1 LHYHFAFFILNFA
14 FDRAKRRSMPS
25 VCFYLQTHQPFR
37 LRAYSV
43 FDIGQ
48 THDYFDYQRNY
59 DYLARIVRKSYL
71 PTNRLLL
78 NLIRQ
83 YQGRFKVSFGLS
95 GVLLE
100 QLEKHFPEVISDF
113 QALVK
118 TGCCEILAETYH
130 HSLAYLYSS
139 EEFKTQVWLHRQ
151 KIKKLFNYV
160 PKAFRNTELM
170 LNNEMAKCIQEMG
183 YKAILGE
190 GADYILGY
198 RSPNYVYKING
209 AEKIKI
215 LLRNYKLSD
224 DISFRFSSRD
234 WSEWPLTAEKFA
246 AWLRAVHGH
255 GDVINLFMDYET
267 FGEHQWEE
275 TGIFEFLKHLPG
287 EILQYPENNFQ
298 NPCDVIKLYKPAG
311 ELDFPHIVTWAD
323 TERDLSAWLG
333 NKMQQEALGKIY
345 SLENEVKKN
354 KNKQILDD
362 WRKLQT
368 SDHFYYMCVKWF
380 SDGDV
385 HKYFSPYESPYDGF
399 IIFMNIFNDLKLR
412 LS

>member
-1 LHYHFAFFILNFA
+1 
-14 FDRAKRRSMPS
+14 MPS

-37 LRAYSV
+37 LRNYSV

-48 THDYFDYQRNY
+48 NDDYFDEQRNRE
-59 DYLARIVRKSYL
+59 YLSRIVRKSYL
-71 PTNRLLL
+71 PTNRILLE
-78 NLIRQ
+78 LIRQ
-83 YQGRFKVSFGLS
+83 QRGKFKVSFGLS

-100 QLEKHFPEVISDF
+100 QLEKHFPDVIDDF
-113 QALVK
+113 QKLVA

-130 HSLAYLYSS
+130 HSLAYLYSA
-139 EEFKTQVWLHRQ
+139 EEFKQQVALHRQ
-151 KIKKLFNYV
+151 KIKKLFNYKPTV
-160 PKAFRNTELM
+160 FRNTELM
-170 LNNEMAKCIQEMG
+170 LSNEMAKTVEEMG

-190 GADYILGY
+190 GADYILGW
-198 RSPNYVYKING
+198 RSPNYVYKIKGTKN
-209 AEKIKI
+209 IKI

-234 WSEWPLTAEKFA
+234 WNEWPLTADKFA
-246 AWLRAVHGH
+246 AWVKGTQSH

-275 TGIFEFLKHLPG
+275 TGIFEFLKSLPG
-287 EILQYPENNFQ
+287 EILKYPENNFQ
-298 NPCDVIKLYKPAG
+298 NPSDVIKLYKPKG
-311 ELDFPHIVTWAD
+311 ELDFCNIVTWAD

-333 NKMQQEALGKIY
+333 NRMQQTALKKLY
-345 SLENEVKKN
+345 SLEGIVKKSAD
-354 KNKQILDD
+354 KKLVEK

-380 SDGDV
+380 ADGDV
-385 HKYFSPYESPYDGF
+385 HKYFSPYESPYDAY

-412 LS
+412 LETL